1 MEDNIKVIDLAVKID
16 HTLLRP
22 EVQFDDVKVLCRE
35 AMEHHFATVCIPP
48 LFVQDAAKILR
59 GSGVKVATVIGFP
72 FGYSATSAK
81 VEEAKNAFDN
91 GAKEIDVVMN
101 VTAFKNKRWSYVK
114 NDIQSVTTTAHLQ
127 NKIIKV
133 IIESGILT
141 EEEILRACEIC
152 TESEVDFVK
161 TSTGFNGPGA
171 SVDVVRLL
179 RANLPENIRIK
190 ASGGIRTRDFA
201 ESLIE
206 AGADRIGSSTSVN
219 LIS

>member
-1 MEDNIKVIDLAVKID
+1 MEEKIKELDLALKID
-16 HTLLRP
+16 HTLLKP
-22 EVQFDDVKVLCRE
+22 DVTMDQIKKLCEE
-35 AMEHHFATVCIPP
+35 AMEYGFVAVCVPP
-48 LFVQDAAKILR
+48 LFVQDVAKIVK

-101 VTAFKNKRWSYVK
+101 VTAFKNQRWNYVK
-114 NDIQSVTTTAHLQ
+114 NDIQSVTTAAHLQ

-133 IIESGILT
+133 IIESGVLT

-152 TESEVDFVK
+152 TEAEVDFVK

-171 SVDVVRLL
+171 SIEVVKLM
-179 RANLPENIRIK
+179 RANLPENIKIK

-206 AGADRIGSSTSVN
+206 AGADRLGTSTSVN
-219 LIS
+219 LIA